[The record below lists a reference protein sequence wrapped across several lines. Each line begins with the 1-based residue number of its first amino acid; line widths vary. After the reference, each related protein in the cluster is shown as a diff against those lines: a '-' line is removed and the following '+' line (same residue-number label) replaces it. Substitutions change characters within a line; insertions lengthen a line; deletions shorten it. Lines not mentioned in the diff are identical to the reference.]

1 MMGAETPETIKQN
14 HMETKLSTA
23 IASHLSDA
31 QHEIITGEL
40 TLAAKRLN
48 FVKLIT
54 FRHKDLNEYV
64 TLDYLTTLWNQL

>member
-14 HMETKLSTA
+14 HMETKLSMA

-31 QHEIITGEL
+31 QHEILTGEIK
-40 TLAAKRLN
+40 LATKRLN

-54 FRHKDLNEYV
+54 FKHSDLNEYV
-64 TLDYLTTLWNQL
+64 TFDYLTTLWNQL